1 MVIKIQIP
9 ENDEIHLKPIIT
21 VFGIGG
27 AGGNAINNMISL
39 KLNGVR
45 FIAANTD
52 AQSLEQSLADKK
64 IQLGHKLTQG
74 LGAGSDP
81 LVGAAAAEESI
92 KEIER
97 YIEGSH
103 MVFITAGMGGGT
115 GTGAAA
121 IVARAAKEK
130 GTLTIGVITKPFNFE
145 GKHRMNAAE
154 SGIVEL
160 KKYVDTLITIP
171 NQNLFK
177 ISDEKT
183 TFSNAF
189 KLADKVLHSGI
200 QGITDLM
207 MMPGL
212 INLDFADIKAVM
224 NEMGNAVMGTGE
236 ADGEN
241 RAIRAAE
248 AAIYNPLLAYSSMKG
263 SKGILINITG
273 GDDITLFEVDEAV
286 NRIRQEV
293 ENDDTKIIFGSIFD
307 EKLTGKIRVSIVAT
321 GIDSK
326 QMRSNLIIQNKL
338 THSVNEET
346 ELSALRNDDYSEE
359 PQQKQAIAH
368 TSDNQNWLK
377 KFIGKMATDLEITK
391 KFSKKTSTDSSKM
404 LLDENV
410 YKTPAFIRRK
420 NKESN
425 ND

>member
-1 MVIKIQIP
+1 MINIKVP
-9 ENDEIHLKPIIT
+9 DKDEIHLKPIIT

-27 AGGNAINNMISL
+27 AGGNAINNMIAS
-39 KLNGVR
+39 KLDGIK

-52 AQSLEQSLADKK
+52 AQSLEQSLAEKK

-74 LGAGSDP
+74 LGAGSKP
-81 LVGAAAAEESI
+81 TIGAAAAEESI

-97 YIEGSH
+97 HITDSH

-115 GTGAAA
+115 GTGAAS
-121 IVARAAKEK
+121 IVAKTAKEK
-130 GTLTIGVITKPFNFE
+130 GILTIGVITKPFNFE
-145 GKHRMNAAE
+145 GRHRMNIAE
-154 SGIVEL
+154 AGVTEL
-160 KKYVDTLITIP
+160 KKHVDTLITIP

-183 TFSNAF
+183 TFSSAF

-207 MMPGL
+207 LMPGL

-241 RAIRAAE
+241 RAVRAAE
-248 AAIYNPLLAYSSMKG
+248 AAIYNPLLAYSSMNG

-293 ENDDTKIIFGSIFD
+293 ENEETNVIFGSTFD
-307 EKLTGKIRVSIVAT
+307 ENLTGKIRVSIVAT

-326 QMRSNLIIQNKL
+326 PVRSNLILQNKTKNTVKKEAVAADL
-338 THSVNEET
+338 RKEKEE
-346 ELSALRNDDYSEE
+346 DDDS
-359 PQQKQAIAH
+359 QQKQVI
-368 TSDNQNWLK
+368 TKTPDNPNWLK
-377 KFIGKMATDLEITK
+377 KFFGKMATDLEIK
-391 KFSKKTSTDSSKM
+391 KRFSKKDSSNSSKM
-404 LLDENV
+404 FLDENV

-420 NKESN
+420 NKETN